1 MIDTNCGSR
10 HFGPS
15 LAPLLQVGYRGVVE
29 VDAGGRAHILSL
41 DDFKTTCS
49 ENTWNSM
56 MHFVTALKKSN
67 TKIAF
72 FSSTP
77 QGGGVALMRHALV
90 RLAKLLDVEL
100 TWYVRTAPQSPV
112 AQANFLVPGMCLNR
126 SQGSSASRK
135 RCITFCK
142 A

>member
-1 MIDTNCGSR
+1 MDLR

-29 VDAGGRAHILSL
+29 VDAGGRAPILSL

-56 MHFVTALKKSN
+56 MHFVTSLKKSN

-100 TWYVRTAPQSPV
+100 TWYLRTAPQSPV
-112 AQANFLVPGMCLNR
+112 AQANFLVPGMCLNQ

>member
-1 MIDTNCGSR
+1 MLIVDLR

-29 VDAGGRAHILSL
+29 VDSGGRAHTLSL
-41 DDFKTTCS
+41 DDFKSTCS

-56 MHFVTALKKSN
+56 MHFVIALKKSK

-112 AQANFLVPGMCLNR
+112 VQANSLFPGMCLNR
-126 SQGSSASRK
+126 SQGSSASPK

>member
-56 MHFVTALKKSN
+56 MHFVNALKK
-67 TKIAF
+67 
-72 FSSTP
+72 
-77 QGGGVALMRHALV
+77 
-90 RLAKLLDVEL
+90 
-100 TWYVRTAPQSPV
+100 
-112 AQANFLVPGMCLNR
+112 
-126 SQGSSASRK
+126 
-135 RCITFCK
+135 
-142 A
+142 